1 MAVKMR
7 LQRKGRKKRPFY
19 HIVVADARA
28 PRDGRFI
35 EKLGVY
41 NPMTAPATIDIDR
54 DKALDWLMKGA
65 QPTDTV
71 RAILGF
77 KGVLYKK
84 HLMRGVKKGALT
96 TEEAEAKYKEWIDAK
111 EAKVAARIE
120 KKAAEKR
127 AQIEKIAGVPAP
139 PPPIPSVV
147 EEVAAEEKAA
157 EAAEAT
163 KEKAVAAKET
173 AEAPKAVVAKETTEA
188 AKETVEV
195 VKETV
200 VVKGDDPEWDNA
212 PDAPAEKDA

>member
-157 EAAEAT
+157 EAAEVT